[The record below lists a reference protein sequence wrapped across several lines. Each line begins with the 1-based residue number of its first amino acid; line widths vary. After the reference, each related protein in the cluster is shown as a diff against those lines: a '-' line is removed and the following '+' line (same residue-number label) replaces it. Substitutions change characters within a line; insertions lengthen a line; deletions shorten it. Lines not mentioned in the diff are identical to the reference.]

1 MITFF
6 LKYAKGFWLK
16 IGLSLLF
23 SCLTVLSAVGLMGLS
38 AYLIIL
44 AGFHPSIAL
53 LQTSIVGVRFFGL
66 IRGLFRYLERLTTHQ
81 VNFLISGKIQLNV
94 FNNISS
100 RFFTIIDRYS
110 GSEILSI
117 VLNDINIL
125 ENLYVKLISPGF
137 ATLIISIFLGL
148 FFGMFA
154 IEIVFVYVFGF
165 LLIGLV
171 IPSLS
176 FKVNKMTGGNLENS
190 RKEYQSAII
199 DFNQFLFE
207 AIFFQS
213 ESILISRLN
222 ETEKKL
228 RQNQTKYGIWYSI
241 WNLVSFITIQGIFLA
256 TLVISGWMVQS
267 GKLES
272 MMMGVISL
280 MVLTSF
286 EVVSSLPSSAYL
298 YNDLRTS
305 SNRIRE
311 IGNIPELRKLKND
324 NFVDEI
330 FSINFM
336 NVSYSYGNNPNNKAV
351 SEINFEIKKG
361 EKFAIVGMNGAG
373 KTTLMEILLGFRKDY
388 IGQILF
394 NNQELKLI
402 PEDVLRKKINYLPS
416 KPHFFSTTIRQN
428 LLLAKND
435 AEDQTLNEVLRELGL
450 YDQRRLHLD
459 TYLDEF
465 GKNFSSGELQKL
477 AIAQLLLL
485 DGDVIILDEPYANL
499 DPISAYE
506 IDKIIKNIFID
517 KSLLIITHNLRNM
530 EYFDNI
536 IVMDQGRICQLGNHR
551 SLQIQNGKYKALLDS
566 SNFY

>member
-256 TLVISGWMVQS
+256 TLVLSGWMVQS

-330 FSINFM
+330 FPINFK

-530 EYFDNI
+530 EFFDNI

>member
-241 WNLVSFITIQGIFLA
+241 WNLVSFITIQGTFLA

-330 FSINFM
+330 FPINFM

-530 EYFDNI
+530 EFFDNI

>member
-330 FSINFM
+330 FPINFM

-530 EYFDNI
+530 EFFDNI

>member
-530 EYFDNI
+530 EFFDNI

>member
-228 RQNQTKYGIWYSI
+228 MQNQTKYGIWYSI
-241 WNLVSFITIQGIFLA
+241 WNLVSFITIQGTFLA

-330 FSINFM
+330 FPINFM

-373 KTTLMEILLGFRKDY
+373 KTTLMEILLGFRKDC

-530 EYFDNI
+530 EFFDNI